1 VEKLRAATFN
11 PDLFG
16 QMFLRMSEEK
26 TLSMTVISSYT
37 DIVYEQFKQENG
49 DFEDVVTDVV
59 DRVLKDAVNVQNTV
73 RVTKQI
79 YDDVIDRIFAR
90 YEWLDLYIQ
99 RQNFFEPKDVPAG
112 DIQAYRE
119 FCQHKLVEFYGIFHE
134 LYPDDGNEQITE
146 ILLYV
151 LNNPESNLK
160 QRTVAEH
167 MHINSTFLSTT
178 FSAHTRLHFVNYL
191 ASVRLYRAAYLL
203 LYSNLKIVEIASRLS
218 YKDAAYF
225 SRIFKKKFRVN
236 PSEYRADY
244 AEYDDLF

>member
-1 VEKLRAATFN
+1 VEKIESGHFN

-49 DFEDVVTDVV
+49 DFEDVVTDIV
-59 DRVLKDAVNVQNTV
+59 DRVLKDAVNSQNTA

-90 YEWLDLYIQ
+90 YDWLDLYIQ
-99 RQNFFEPKDVPAG
+99 RKSFFEPKDVKAG
-112 DIQAYRE
+112 DIQGYRD
-119 FCQHKLVEFYGIFHE
+119 FYQRRLVEFYGIFHE
-134 LYPDDGNEQITE
+134 LYPDDSNEQVTE

-167 MHINSTFLSTT
+167 LHINSTFLSTT
-178 FSAHTRLHFVNYL
+178 FSAHTDLHFVNYL
-191 ASVRLYRAAYLL
+191 ASVRLYRAAFLL
-203 LYSNLKIVEIASRLS
+203 RYSDLKIVEIAARLS

-225 SRIFKKKFRVN
+225 SRIFKRKFNMN
-236 PSEYRADY
+236 PSEYRA
-244 AEYDDLF
+244 